1 MRVFLS
7 WSGGRSRAVAEAF
20 GQWLGLAI
28 QAVDPWMSPDIR
40 KGARWME
47 ALEEALADSKVGVF
61 FVTKATL
68 ASPWLHYEAGAL
80 SRSKDT
86 LICCL
91 LIDVSA
97 EALQFLP
104 LEQFQVTTLL
114 ESDLRKL
121 LAAIN
126 DAVAG
131 VSERNLSETRL
142 NEAFDN
148 SWPKLRDSLEA
159 INKATYEDEVDS
171 ANKSLDVIGEFIGDA
186 LAQAPEGGFAVEQL
200 AVNVARSMQT
210 DKSTKLDA
218 RGINIL
224 ASQLENLVLP
234 KLIQSGYIKK
244 EGELYTLTEGG
255 RSRFTDAALSRVAM
269 EKRIEDLLR
278 QGI

>member
-1 MRVFLS
+1 
-7 WSGGRSRAVAEAF
+7 
-20 GQWLGLAI
+20 
-28 QAVDPWMSPDIR
+28 
-40 KGARWME
+40 
-47 ALEEALADSKVGVF
+47 
-61 FVTKATL
+61 
-68 ASPWLHYEAGAL
+68 
-80 SRSKDT
+80 
-86 LICCL
+86 
-91 LIDVSA
+91 
-97 EALQFLP
+97 LP

-186 LAQAPEGGFAVEQL
+186 LAQAPEGGFPVEQL

-210 DKSTKLDA
+210 DKSTELDA
-218 RGINIL
+218 RSINIL
-224 ASQLENLVLP
+224 ASQLQNLVLP

-255 RSRFTDAALSRVAM
+255 RSRFTDSALIRLAM